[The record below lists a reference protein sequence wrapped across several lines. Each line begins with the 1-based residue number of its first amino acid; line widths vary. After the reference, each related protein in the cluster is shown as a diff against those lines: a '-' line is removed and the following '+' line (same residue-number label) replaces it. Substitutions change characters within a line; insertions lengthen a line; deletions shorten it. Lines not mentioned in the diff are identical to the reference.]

1 MHRSKRTRSSTKHRS
16 SVCAD
21 SVLDVHHHLLPPD
34 YVATMGP
41 AAIGSPS
48 PVGTVPVWSVAGD
61 LEIMDAHGI
70 DTAITSISAPG
81 VLLADERS
89 TAELTRSCNEFAA
102 GMMRSHPARF
112 GMFAALPLPYIGASL
127 AEIAYAFDA
136 LGTSG
141 VALMTNYDGRYLGD
155 PAFVPVLE
163 ALDARGAVAFVHP
176 SVCVAPTCDPDLSAS
191 TLEFP
196 FDTTRTIVSLIANRR
211 HLQFPSV
218 RFIFCHAGG
227 ATPMLANR
235 IANQLGRTPAI
246 RARGELDVFAA
257 LRGLYYDTAGYFD
270 VAQLDSLL
278 RVAPLEHVLLGTDYP
293 FVPSVK
299 AALDAVNRLPDDCRR
314 KIAAANARA
323 LFPQFAQ
330 GVNARP

>member
-1 MHRSKRTRSSTKHRS
+1 MI
-16 SVCAD
+16 
-21 SVLDVHHHLLPPD
+21 DVHHHLLPPD

-41 AAIGSPS
+41 AAIGAPS
-48 PVGTVPVWSVAGD
+48 PVGAVPDWSAAGD
-61 LEIMDAHGI
+61 LEMMDAHGI

-81 VLLADERS
+81 VRLAETR
-89 TAELTRSCNEFAA
+89 APVELTRRWNEFAA

-127 AEIAYAFDA
+127 AEIAYTFDA

-163 ALDARGAVAFVHP
+163 ALEARGAVAFVHP
-176 SVCVAPTCDPDLSAS
+176 TVCVAPTCDPNLSAS

-196 FDTTRTIVSLIANRR
+196 FDTTRAIVSLIANRR

-235 IANQLGRTPAI
+235 IASQLGRTPAI
-246 RARGELDVFAA
+246 RTRGDLDVFAA

-270 VAQLDSLL
+270 PPQLDSLL
-278 RVAPLEHVLLGTDYP
+278 RIAPLEHVLLGTDYP
-293 FVPSVK
+293 FVSSVD
-299 AALDAVNRLPDDCRR
+299 AALDAVNRLPDDRR
-314 KIAAANARA
+314 RMIAATNALA
-323 LFPQFAQ
+323 LFPQFAS
-330 GVNARP
+330 RTYE